1 MSMFQKILETGQIV
15 EEVPYRAP
23 HGVFAPVAHEPFALL
38 LDSTSH
44 ATEAAATSD
53 SQWSFIATDPFDT
66 LTGPNDQHPQSQKNP
81 FPQLHQW
88 LHANALPAH
97 WLDDAM
103 AEADS
108 PPPPFTGGIAGLWG
122 YDLAHA
128 FEALPSPG
136 SPSAPQLV
144 DDTQLPTYALGLYDV
159 VLAFNHHARR
169 CFLISTGAPETST
182 APRAV
187 RAQARAAKWRA
198 RLTLN
203 PSLPPLNWPASPRDA
218 AAVRSPV
225 SRSVYQTAVAKVID
239 YIFAGDIFQANLS
252 RRFEA
257 ELQADE
263 DAFLLYRR
271 LCAHSPAPFAGF
283 FNFGAASLL
292 SSSPERFL
300 KCIEGAVETKPI
312 KGTRP
317 RGATAQE
324 DARLGE
330 ALRNSQKDTAE
341 NVMIVDLLRNDL
353 SRTCQD
359 GSIKVPDLCKL
370 EHFATVHH
378 LVSTITGQLRGG
390 THALDLLS
398 TCFPGGSITGAPKIR
413 AMEIIAELEPYTRGP
428 YCGSL
433 GYVGFDGTM
442 DTNILIR
449 TMTVKDRRI
458 LFHAGGGIVAD
469 SKPDEEY
476 DETTAKAAAMIRA
489 VRGQSPTPPVSH
501 ASPPVVFSPQEKQ
514 K

>member
-1 MSMFQKILETGQIV
+1 MSMFQKVLETGQIV
-15 EEVPYRAP
+15 EEIPYRAP
-23 HGVFAPVAHEPFALL
+23 HAVFAPLAHEPFALL

-44 ATEAAATSD
+44 ATD
-53 SQWSFIATDPFDT
+53 SSPQSNAQWSFIAADPYET
-66 LTGPNDQHPQSQKNP
+66 LIGPSDQNQQPAQNP
-81 FPQLHQW
+81 FPQLRHW
-88 LHANALPAH
+88 LDHNALPAH
-97 WLDDAM
+97 WLDEAM

-108 PPPPFTGGIAGLWG
+108 PPPPFTGGIAGFWG
-122 YDLAHA
+122 YDLARA
-128 FEALPSPG
+128 FEKLPSPG
-136 SPSAPQLV
+136 SPKAPQLT
-144 DDTQLPTYALGLYDV
+144 DDTHLPTYALGLYDV

-169 CFLISTGAPETST
+169 CFLMSTGAPETTT
-182 APRAV
+182 AARAA
-187 RAQARAAKWRA
+187 RAQARAATWRA
-198 RLTLN
+198 RLALN
-203 PSLPPLNWPASPRDA
+203 PSLPAVQWPQSPRDA
-218 AAVRSPV
+218 SAIQSPI
-225 SRSVYQTAVAKVID
+225 SRRTYEAAVAKVID

-257 ELQADE
+257 EVQADE

-283 FNFGAASLL
+283 FNFGIASLL

-300 KCIEGAVETKPI
+300 KCVDGSVETKPI

-317 RGATAQE
+317 RGLTPQE
-324 DARLGE
+324 DIRLGE
-330 ALRNSQKDTAE
+330 ELRTSEKDTAE

-378 LVSTITGQLRGG
+378 LVSTITGQLRPN

-413 AMEIIAELEPYTRGP
+413 AMEIIAELEPFTRGP

-449 TMTVKDRRI
+449 TMTVKEDRI
-458 LFHAGGGIVAD
+458 LFQAGGGIVAD
-469 SKPDEEY
+469 SKPHEEY

-489 VRGQSPTPPVSH
+489 IRGQTPALSTPQ
-501 ASPPVVFSPQEKQ
+501 ATLPQEKQ

>member
-1 MSMFQKILETGQIV
+1 MSMFQKVLETGQIV

-23 HGVFAPVAHEPFALL
+23 HAVFAPVAHEPFALL

-44 ATEAAATSD
+44 KTDRAHEADT
-53 SQWSFIATDPFDT
+53 QWSFIATDPFDT
-66 LTGPNDQHPQSQKNP
+66 LTEQNTEIQKSPQDP

-88 LHANALPAH
+88 LGDNALPTH
-97 WLDDAM
+97 WLDDVM
-103 AEADS
+103 AEAGS
-108 PPPPFTGGIAGLWG
+108 PPPPFSGGLAGFWG
-122 YDLAHA
+122 YDMARA
-128 FEALPSPG
+128 FENLPSPG
-136 SPSAPQLV
+136 SPKAPQLQ
-144 DDTQLPTYALGLYDV
+144 DDTHLPAYALGLYDV
-159 VLAFNHHARR
+159 VLAFNHHAQR
-169 CFLISTGAPETST
+169 CFLMSTGAPETST
-182 APRAV
+182 AARAA

-198 RLTLN
+198 RLALN
-203 PSLPPLNWPASPRDA
+203 PALPPLQWPQPPRPASA
-218 AAVRSPV
+218 IQSPI
-225 SRSVYQTAVAKVID
+225 SRSTYEAAVAKVID

-257 ELQADE
+257 KLQKDE

-283 FNFGAASLL
+283 FNVGGASII

-300 KCIEGAVETKPI
+300 KCVDGTVETKPI

-317 RGATAQE
+317 RSDSPQE
-324 DARLGE
+324 DLRLGE
-330 ALRNSQKDTAE
+330 ELRMSPKDNAE

-378 LVSTITGQLRGG
+378 LVSTITGKLRPN

-413 AMEIIAELEPYTRGP
+413 AMEIIAELEPFTRGP

-442 DTNILIR
+442 DSNILIR
-449 TMTVKDRRI
+449 TMIVKENRI
-458 LFHAGGGIVAD
+458 LFQAGGGIVAD
-469 SKPDEEY
+469 SKPHEEY

-489 VRGQSPTPPVSH
+489 VRGQTPAHRSSPPVSP
-501 ASPPVVFSPQEKQ
+501 SQETQ